1 MSAPS
6 CSIAVLSVLLVSC
19 GYHIAG
25 KADLLPKNIKTVSI
39 PAFNNATT
47 RYKLTDRMPEAISR
61 EFIAQTRYHIVSDPN
76 TADAVLRGSV
86 LTYTSFPTIF
96 DPVTGR
102 AAAVEVHVT
111 MQLSLVE
118 RATGKVLF
126 NRPNY
131 EVRDRYEISVDP
143 GTYFEESDAAVERAS
158 KQAAQHVVTS
168 ILDNF

>member
-1 MSAPS
+1 MKTLGAAVAAV
-6 CSIAVLSVLLVSC
+6 SIVLGSC
-19 GYHIAG
+19 GYHVAG
-25 KADLLPKNIKTVSI
+25 RADLLPKDIKTISI
-39 PAFNNATT
+39 PAFTNATI
-47 RYKLTDRMPEAISR
+47 RYKLTDRMPEALAR
-61 EFIAQTRYHIVSDPN
+61 EFISRTRYHIVSDPN
-76 TADAVLRGSV
+76 TSDVVLRGTL

-102 AAAVEVHVT
+102 AAAVELHVN

-126 NRPNY
+126 SRPNY

-143 GTYFEESDAAVERAS
+143 KTYFEESDAALDRVS
-158 KQAAQHVVTS
+158 KQAAQQVVTS